1 MKKAVLGLVFSI
13 ALLSATPFVFATT
26 FPVIVD
32 DMDFENTVVVLETS
46 SGNITIE
53 FFPNHAPNHVENFIG
68 LSQSGYYDG
77 TFFHRVISGFMIQ
90 GGDIFTKELT
100 NNPEMWGMGGHT
112 IEGPET
118 KLDAEFNDI
127 KHNRGIVSMARSQS
141 PDSAGS
147 QFFIVHENSNFLDG
161 KYTVFA
167 LSLIHI

>member
-32 DMDFENTVVVLETS
+32 DMDFENTLVVLETS

-77 TFFHRVISGFMIQ
+77 TFFHRVIPGFMIQ
-90 GGDIFTKELT
+90 GGDIFTKELSPA
-100 NNPEMWGMGGHT
+100 NNNT
-112 IEGPET
+112 
-118 KLDAEFNDI
+118 
-127 KHNRGIVSMARSQS
+127 SQRVKTQGQ
-141 PDSAGS
+141 DLELENNFMK
-147 QFFIVHENSNFLDG
+147 QQLHEQAN
-161 KYTVFA
+161 
-167 LSLIHI
+167 LI